1 MITNTYS
8 LKEAIR
14 ITRLIFKTPICKIKA
29 EIKKLPG
36 GNKVY
41 DRSYNWPRIY
51 KKKVPSRV
59 CTSNYKDSTFIMIEF
74 ENFHFHIDCYK
85 YSAVIRIH
93 KHNMRPGGVSS
104 LIFKREYMVGEI
116 ENPTVKEII
125 DATKQTY

>member
-1 MITNTYS
+1 MITNNYS

-14 ITRLIFKTPICKIKA
+14 ITRLIFKTPICKIRA
-29 EIKKLPG
+29 EIKKLPE

-41 DRSYNWPRIY
+41 DYSYNWPCIR
-51 KKKVPSRV
+51 KKKVPSRI

-74 ENFHFHIDCYK
+74 EDFRFHIDCYK

-93 KHNMRPGGVSS
+93 KYNTRPGGVSS
-104 LIFKREYMVGEI
+104 IIFKREYMIGDI

-125 DATKQTY
+125 DAIKQTY